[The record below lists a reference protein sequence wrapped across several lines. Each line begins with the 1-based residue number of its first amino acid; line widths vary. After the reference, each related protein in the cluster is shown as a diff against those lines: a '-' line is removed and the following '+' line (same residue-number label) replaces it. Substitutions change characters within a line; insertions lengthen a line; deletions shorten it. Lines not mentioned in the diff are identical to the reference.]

1 MVSSGLCHSVL
12 HMNGTSSKD
21 SPNTLELP
29 QPVLTLSSVSGLSPL
44 CQVWVGK
51 EGAFPQGISKS
62 NSLGSSGRWWSD
74 SPGVWGNNS
83 VSCKHKARSHNSSV
97 TKPAAGVEGLD
108 PVGGAGL
115 LSQVSGCV
123 EASSPVFSCQLLP
136 GGR

>member
-12 HMNGTSSKD
+12 CTNGTSSED
-21 SPNTLELP
+21 SPDTLNCPSL
-29 QPVLTLSSVSGLSPL
+29 LSLHLL
-44 CQVWVGK
+44 CQGYPLSAGSGWGRRERSHK
-51 EGAFPQGISKS
+51 ELQSVIAWKR
-62 NSLGSSGRWWSD
+62 SGRWWSD

-83 VSCKHKARSHNSSV
+83 MPCKRKARTCNSSV
-97 TKPAAGVEGLD
+97 TKPAAGAGGLE

-123 EASSPVFSCQLLP
+123 EASSPAFTCQLIP